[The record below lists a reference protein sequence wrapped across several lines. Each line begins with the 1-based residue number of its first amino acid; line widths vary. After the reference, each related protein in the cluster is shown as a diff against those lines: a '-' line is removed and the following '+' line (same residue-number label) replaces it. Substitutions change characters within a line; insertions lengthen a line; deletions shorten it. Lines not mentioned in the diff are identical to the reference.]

1 MRTPIYTAD
10 LCDKRGFKRIAK
22 KLQRNWPSAVPLRL
36 SSAQEILSRGL
47 GYRDLHDLQ
56 QSSDK
61 CDRHAPVPTQS
72 EARDG
77 ISTSIFVF
85 CRSREITDIDENNVA
100 HLVTL
105 LPLHE
110 LSVYQNVGQG
120 ETLTLSG
127 EELLKPSE
135 GNRQEQTPVGH
146 RRRTKHVDPSDSVD
160 SNRTLTNRP
169 LKLISSDGLKSVWE
183 VVLRRGSLRDQSLF
197 AVLLQGLRPNDV
209 RTAKACDISSYNSH
223 TLIRLRSSK
232 APEREFDVFLPP
244 GTGASIAWY
253 IHKAGLSENDHLFPS
268 AKNPA
273 LPMRADEINRIIVSY
288 LREALG
294 NDAQMSAHKIRQ
306 SVAASAFK
314 ACAVSPSEMKGYL
327 SHLAFLPY
335 LFGQKKKPKE

>member
-1 MRTPIYTAD
+1 MRIPIYSAD
-10 LCDKRGFKRIAK
+10 LTDKRGVKRIAK
-22 KLQRNWPSAVPLRL
+22 KLQRSWPSAVPLRL

-61 CDRHAPVPTQS
+61 FDGHAPVPTPS
-72 EARDG
+72 EVRDG

-105 LPLHE
+105 LPLQE

-127 EELLKPSE
+127 EELLTPPE
-135 GNRQEQTPVGH
+135 GNRQTQPPVAH
-146 RRRTKHVDPSDSVD
+146 RRRTKHVDQSDSVD
-160 SNRTLTNRP
+160 SNRKLTNRP

-183 VVLRRGSLRDQSLF
+183 VALRRGSLRDQSLF
-197 AVLLQGLRPNDV
+197 AVLLQGSRPHDV
-209 RTAKACDISSYNSH
+209 RAAKARDISSYNSH

-232 APEREFDVFLPP
+232 APEREINVFLPS
-244 GTGASIAWY
+244 GNGASIARY
-253 IHKAGLSENDHLFPS
+253 IHKAGLSKDDYLFPS
-268 AKNPA
+268 ATDAK
-273 LPMRADEINRIIVSY
+273 LPMRADEMNKIISSY

-294 NDAQMSAHKIRQ
+294 NVAQISGHKLRQ
-306 SVAASAFK
+306 SVIANMMK
-314 ACAVSPSEMKGYL
+314 AGAPSLSELMRHVS
-327 SHLAFLPY
+327 HTTHPY
-335 LFGQKKKPKE
+335 LAEWMKKSKE